1 MFQFA
6 LCIPREVGQHAAV
19 QDQADLRHG
28 PCSQE
33 LMSLIHLHGPDQ
45 RQKKEY
51 ARTGGASFMGIINE
65 IS

>member
-1 MFQFA
+1 MFQVG
-6 LCIPREVGQHAAV
+6 LCVPKEVGEHTAV

-33 LMSLIHLHGPDQ
+33 LMSLIHLHRPDQ

-51 ARTGGASFMGIINE
+51 ARTGGASFMGTINE